1 MGSFGTLIKKSA
13 VESLVLRYYRSL
25 FTLLRKL
32 TMTQDELKQKVAQAA
47 LHYIKDVG
55 IIGVGTGSTVKHFID
70 FLGDFRA
77 DIEGAV
83 SSSEVSTAHLKK
95 VGIPVFDLN
104 AVGTLDVYI
113 DGADEVSP
121 HKHLIKGGG
130 GALTREKIIASMAK
144 QFICIC
150 DASKQVAV
158 LGNFALPV
166 EIIPLS
172 KGIVTQE
179 LAKLGG
185 TVSLRMAKDTRAD
198 LGQTPSQPF
207 VTDNGGW
214 ILDVAGLKITN
225 PLGLETQINQIAG
238 VITVGLFAKEKADI
252 LLVSNVLGVSRMT
265 F

>member
-1 MGSFGTLIKKSA
+1 MN
-13 VESLVLRYYRSL
+13 
-25 FTLLRKL
+25 
-32 TMTQDELKQKVAQAA
+32 QDQLKQLVGEAA
-47 LHYIKDVG
+47 RDEVLKLPAGQVLG
-55 IIGVGTGSTVKHFID
+55 IGTGSTANCFID
-70 FLGDFRA
+70 ALAPHKEHFSGT
-77 DIEGAV
+77 V
-83 SSSEVSTAHLKK
+83 SSSNATTERLLMHGFK
-95 VGIPVFDLN
+95 V
-104 AVGTLDVYI
+104 LDPNDVDVLPAYV
-113 DGADEVSP
+113 DGADEIDP
-121 HKHLIKGGG
+121 AGHMIKGGG

-185 TVSLRMAKDTRAD
+185 TVSLRVSKDARAD
-198 LGQTPSQPF
+198 LGQPPNQPF

-214 ILDVAGLKITN
+214 ILDVAGLRISN
-225 PLGLETQINQIAG
+225 PLELESHINQIAG

-252 LLVSNVLGVSRMT
+252 LLVSNSEGVSRVT

>member
-1 MGSFGTLIKKSA
+1 MN
-13 VESLVLRYYRSL
+13 
-25 FTLLRKL
+25 
-32 TMTQDELKQKVAQAA
+32 QDQLKQLVGEAA
-47 LHYIKDVG
+47 RDEVLKLAAGQIL
-55 IIGVGTGSTVKHFID
+55 GVGTGSTANCFID
-70 FLGDFRA
+70 ALAPHKDHFAGT
-77 DIEGAV
+77 V
-83 SSSEVSTAHLKK
+83 SSSNATTERLLKHGFKVLDPNEVGELPAY
-95 VGIPVFDLN
+95 V
-104 AVGTLDVYI
+104 
-113 DGADEVSP
+113 DGADEIDP
-121 HKHLIKGGG
+121 AGHMIKGGG

-150 DASKQVAV
+150 DSSKQVPV

-172 KGIVTQE
+172 KSIVTQE

-185 TVSLRMAKDTRAD
+185 TVSLRMAKETRTD

-214 ILDVAGLKITN
+214 ILDVAGLRIVD
-225 PLGLETQINQIAG
+225 PIALETQINQIAG

-252 LLVSNVLGVSRMT
+252 LLVSNASGVNRLT

>member
-1 MGSFGTLIKKSA
+1 MN
-13 VESLVLRYYRSL
+13 
-25 FTLLRKL
+25 
-32 TMTQDELKQKVAQAA
+32 QDQLKQLVGEAA
-47 LHYIKDVG
+47 RDEVLKLPAGQVLG
-55 IIGVGTGSTVKHFID
+55 IGTGSTVNYFID
-70 FLGDFRA
+70 ALAPHKAHFFGT
-77 DIEGAV
+77 V
-83 SSSEVSTAHLKK
+83 SSSNATTERLLKHGFK
-95 VGIPVFDLN
+95 VLDPNDVQELPVY
-104 AVGTLDVYI
+104 V
-113 DGADEVSP
+113 DGADEIDP
-121 HKHLIKGGG
+121 AGHMIKGGG

-150 DASKQVAV
+150 DASKQVPV

-172 KGIVTQE
+172 KGIVAQE

-185 TVSLRMAKDTRAD
+185 TISLRVAKETNLD

-214 ILDVAGLKITN
+214 ILDVSGLQIAN
-225 PLGLETQINQIAG
+225 PLALEAQVNQIAG

-252 LLVSNVLGVSRMT
+252 LLVSNPSGLSRVT

>member
-1 MGSFGTLIKKSA
+1 MN
-13 VESLVLRYYRSL
+13 
-25 FTLLRKL
+25 
-32 TMTQDELKQKVAQAA
+32 QDQLKQLVGEAA
-47 LHYIKDVG
+47 RDEVLKLPAGQVLG
-55 IIGVGTGSTVKHFID
+55 IGTGSTVNYFID
-70 FLGDFRA
+70 ALAPHKAHFFGT
-77 DIEGAV
+77 V
-83 SSSEVSTAHLKK
+83 SSSNATTERLLKHGFK
-95 VGIPVFDLN
+95 VLDPNDVQELPVY
-104 AVGTLDVYI
+104 V
-113 DGADEVSP
+113 DGADEIDP
-121 HKHLIKGGG
+121 AGHMIKGGG

-150 DASKQVAV
+150 DASKQVPV

-172 KGIVTQE
+172 KGIVAQE

-185 TVSLRMAKDTRAD
+185 TISLRVAKETNLD

-214 ILDVAGLKITN
+214 ILDVSGLQIAN
-225 PLGLETQINQIAG
+225 PLALEAQINQIAG

-252 LLVSNVLGVSRMT
+252 LLVSNPSGLSRVT

>member
-1 MGSFGTLIKKSA
+1 MN
-13 VESLVLRYYRSL
+13 
-25 FTLLRKL
+25 
-32 TMTQDELKQKVAQAA
+32 QDQLKQLVGEAA
-47 LHYIKDVG
+47 RDEVLKLPAG
-55 IIGVGTGSTVKHFID
+55 QMLGVGTGSTANCFID
-70 FLGDFRA
+70 ALAPYKEHFSGT
-77 DIEGAV
+77 V
-83 SSSEVSTAHLKK
+83 SSSNATTERLLKHGFKVLDPNEV
-95 VGIPVFDLN
+95 
-104 AVGTLDVYI
+104 DVLPAYV
-113 DGADEVSP
+113 DGADEIDP
-121 HKHLIKGGG
+121 AGHMIKGGG

-214 ILDVAGLKITN
+214 ILDVAGLRITN
-225 PLGLETQINQIAG
+225 PLALEAQLNQIAG

-252 LLVSNVLGVSRMT
+252 LLVSDTSGVSRIA

>member
-1 MGSFGTLIKKSA
+1 MN
-13 VESLVLRYYRSL
+13 
-25 FTLLRKL
+25 
-32 TMTQDELKQKVAQAA
+32 QDQLKQLVGEAA
-47 LHYIKDVG
+47 RDEVLKLAPGQVLG
-55 IIGVGTGSTVKHFID
+55 IGTGSTANCFID
-70 FLGDFRA
+70 ALAPHKHHFS
-77 DIEGAV
+77 GAV
-83 SSSEVSTAHLKK
+83 SSSNATTERLLKHGFK
-95 VGIPVFDLN
+95 V
-104 AVGTLDVYI
+104 LDPNDVDVLPTYV
-113 DGADEVSP
+113 DGADEIDP
-121 HKHLIKGGG
+121 AGHMIKGGG

-225 PLGLETQINQIAG
+225 PLALETQINQIAG

-252 LLVSNVLGVSRMT
+252 LLVSNALGVSRMT

>member
-1 MGSFGTLIKKSA
+1 MN
-13 VESLVLRYYRSL
+13 
-25 FTLLRKL
+25 
-32 TMTQDELKQKVAQAA
+32 QDQLKQLVGEAA
-47 LHYIKDVG
+47 RDEVLKLPAG
-55 IIGVGTGSTVKHFID
+55 QMLGVGTGSTANCFID
-70 FLGDFRA
+70 ALAPYKEHFSGT
-77 DIEGAV
+77 V
-83 SSSEVSTAHLKK
+83 SSSNATTERLLKHGFK
-95 VGIPVFDLN
+95 V
-104 AVGTLDVYI
+104 LDPNDVDVLPAYV
-113 DGADEVSP
+113 DGADEIDP
-121 HKHLIKGGG
+121 AGHMIKGGG

-214 ILDVAGLKITN
+214 ILDVAGLRITN
-225 PLGLETQINQIAG
+225 PLALEAQLNQIAG

-252 LLVSNVLGVSRMT
+252 LLVSDTSGVSRIA